1 MELLR
6 DGSPLSAGVNGER
19 ITMSEFEGEWRVPAS
34 RPTGRRGG
42 SRRWPRRY
50 GFILRIIDAVVLAL
64 VLICYVG
71 ISRAMGAELAVVS
84 WPDGPTVPYW
94 AGLMAV
100 WLVWM
105 IALDAADSR
114 DEHVV
119 GQGVAEYDRVFRAT
133 LSTFVLALAFAFFFR
148 IELARTIF
156 LVVIPVGLIGL
167 LSARWLARQ
176 WLRQQQRNDRFMH
189 RAIVIGEI
197 RKSAHIIRTLNRTDG
212 TGVKILGLVT
222 EHSDGMMIEGVPV
235 LGRFRDL
242 ERVVEQLGADTVVL
256 SGADEISPK
265 VMRRIGWN
273 MANQDVDWIVA
284 PSLTDV
290 AGPRIHSR
298 PVAGLPLVH
307 VDFPRLDGARRFL
320 KRTFDM
326 IGSSLLIL
334 LLSPVLI
341 ITAIAVKASSP
352 GPVFYK
358 QERVGRNRTHFDML
372 KFRSMVTDAD
382 AQLATLLEEQGRAD
396 QPLFKVENDPRIT
409 PVGRFIRKYSL
420 DELPQLFNVL
430 RGQMSLVGPRP
441 QRDAEV
447 ALYDDAAHRRL
458 MVKPG
463 MSGLWQVSGRS
474 SLSWE
479 DTIRLDLY
487 YVENWSFMQDI
498 VILFRTFKAVVAPGA
513 SAH

>member
-1 MELLR
+1 MQ
-6 DGSPLSAGVNGER
+6 
-19 ITMSEFEGEWRVPAS
+19 T
-34 RPTGRRGG
+34 T
-42 SRRWPRRY
+42 RRWPRRY
-50 GFILRIIDAVVLAL
+50 AARLRLTDGLVLAALLWIYVIVSRSLGAQLDMVAWPGGPAISYWVAL
-64 VLICYVG
+64 VV
-71 ISRAMGAELAVVS
+71 
-84 WPDGPTVPYW
+84 T
-94 AGLMAV
+94 

-119 GQGVAEYDRVFRAT
+119 GQGITEYDRVFRAT
-133 LSTFVLALAFAFFFR
+133 LSSFALLIVFAFFFR
-148 IELARTIF
+148 VDLARTIL
-156 LVVIPVGLIGL
+156 LVVFPAGLVL
-167 LSARWLARQ
+167 LVVSRWLWRQ
-176 WLRQQQRNDRFMH
+176 WLRKQQRADRFVH
-189 RAIVIGEI
+189 RAVVIGEL
-197 RKSAHIIRTLNRTDG
+197 RKSAHVIRTLNSTDD
-212 TGVKILGLVT
+212 TGVKILGLLT
-222 EHSDGMMIEGVPV
+222 EQSQGDMVEGVPV
-235 LGRFRDL
+235 LGKFRDL
-242 ERVVEQLGADTVVL
+242 ERVVEQLQVDFVVL
-256 SGADEISPK
+256 SGADDISPK

-273 MANQDVDWIVA
+273 MASQDVDWIVA

-298 PVAGLPLVH
+298 PMAGLPLVH
-307 VDFPRLDGARRFL
+307 VDYPRLDGARRFL
-320 KRTFDM
+320 KRSFDI
-326 IGSSLLIL
+326 IGSGLLIL

-341 ITAIAVKASSP
+341 GTAIAVKASSP

-358 QERVGRNRTHFDML
+358 QVRVGRNSTHFGML

-382 AQLATLLEEQGRAD
+382 AQLAALLEEQGRSD
-396 QPLFKVENDPRIT
+396 QPLFKVDNDPRIT
-409 PVGRFIRKYSL
+409 QVGRFIRKYSL

-430 RGQMSLVGPRP
+430 LGQMSLVGPRP

-447 ALYDDAAHRRL
+447 ALYDDAAYRRL

-474 SLSWE
+474 TLSWE

-498 VILFRTFKAVVAPGA
+498 VILFRTIKAVAAPGA

>member
-1 MELLR
+1 MQQ
-6 DGSPLSAGVNGER
+6 A
-19 ITMSEFEGEWRVPAS
+19 I
-34 RPTGRRGG
+34 
-42 SRRWPRRY
+42 RRWPRRY
-50 GFILRIIDAVVLAL
+50 AVRLRFTDGIGLAL
-64 VLICYVG
+64 LLLGYFLAL
-71 ISRAMGAELAVVS
+71 RAAGVSLNVVS
-84 WPDGPTVPYW
+84 WPEGPEIPYEV
-94 AGLMAV
+94 ALAIV
-100 WLVWM
+100 WVIWM
-105 IALDAADSR
+105 LALDAADSR

-119 GQGVAEYDRVFRAT
+119 GHGVTEYDRVFRGT
-133 LSTFVLALAFAFFFR
+133 LSAFLVTIAVAFFFR
-148 IELARTIF
+148 IDLARSIL
-156 LVVIPVGLIGL
+156 LVVFPLGLVLIVVV
-167 LSARWLARQ
+167 RWLWRQ
-176 WLRQQQRNDRFMH
+176 WLRRQQRIDRFVH
-189 RAIVIGEI
+189 RAVVIGEL
-197 RKSAHIIRTLNRTDG
+197 RKSAHIIKTLHSAED
-212 TGVKILGLVT
+212 TGVRILGLLT
-222 EHSDGMMIEGVPV
+222 EHSDGTMVEGVPV

-242 ERVVEQLGADTVVL
+242 ERVVEQLRVDTVVL

-320 KRTFDM
+320 KRTFDI
-326 IGSSLLIL
+326 IGSTLLIV

-341 ITAIAVKASSP
+341 VTAIAVKVSSP
-352 GPVFYK
+352 GPVFYR

-382 AQLATLLEEQGRAD
+382 AQLASLLEQQGRAD

-498 VILFRTFKAVVAPGA
+498 VILFRTFKAVVSPGA

>member
-1 MELLR
+1 M
-6 DGSPLSAGVNGER
+6 
-19 ITMSEFEGEWRVPAS
+19 
-34 RPTGRRGG
+34 
-42 SRRWPRRY
+42 RRWPRRY
-50 GFILRIIDAVVLAL
+50 ARRLRATDGVALAL
-64 VLICYVG
+64 VLALYFF
-71 ISRAMGAELAVVS
+71 ISRAVGAELDMLA
-84 WPDGPTVPYW
+84 WPNGPTVPYW
-94 AGLMAV
+94 SALV
-100 WLVWM
+100 SIWLIWM
-105 IALDAADSR
+105 LILDAADSR

-119 GQGVAEYDRVFRAT
+119 GHGITEYDRVFRGT
-133 LSTFVLALAFAFFFR
+133 LSTFAVTLAAAFFLR
-148 IELARTIF
+148 IDLARTLF
-156 LVVIPVGLIGL
+156 LVAFPAGLVVVVTV
-167 LSARWLARQ
+167 RWMWRQ
-176 WLRQQQRNDRFMH
+176 WLRRQQRVERFVH
-189 RAIVIGEI
+189 RTVVIGEL
-197 RKSAHIIRTLNRTDG
+197 RKSGHIIKTLHRTED
-212 TGVKILGLVT
+212 TGMKILGLLT
-222 EHSDGMMIEGVPV
+222 EHSHGMMVEGVPV
-235 LGRFRDL
+235 LGKFRDL
-242 ERVVEQLGADTVVL
+242 ERVVEQLSIDTVVL

-320 KRTFDM
+320 KRTFDI
-326 IGSSLLIL
+326 IGSSLLIVL
-334 LLSPVLI
+334 LLPVLI
-341 ITAIAVKASSP
+341 ATAIAVKASSP

-358 QERVGRNRTHFDML
+358 QERVGRDRTHFDML
-372 KFRSMVTDAD
+372 KFRSMVIDAD
-382 AQLATLLEEQGRAD
+382 AQLAALLEEQGRAD